1 MHQPD
6 SVHSHPLHS
15 QPAPEGVD
23 RRAFCLGTLAAGLVL
38 ACGGGGGGAS
48 TPAPAPPPAG
58 PLTTTDNKANL
69 LAAPDGTVRDYRNLG
84 NFFLVK
90 DAGGIYAMTAV
101 CTHMGCI
108 VGAPADSKIT
118 CPCHGSQYDL
128 GGANLVG
135 PATQPLVHFAVTEPT
150 QGGFLVVN
158 TAATVAAST
167 RLT

>member
-1 MHQPD
+1 
-6 SVHSHPLHS
+6 
-15 QPAPEGVD
+15 
-23 RRAFCLGTLAAGLVL
+23 
-38 ACGGGGGGAS
+38 
-48 TPAPAPPPAG
+48 
-58 PLTTTDNKANL
+58 
-69 LAAPDGTVRDYRNLG
+69 
-84 NFFLVK
+84 
-90 DAGGIYAMTAV
+90 MTAV